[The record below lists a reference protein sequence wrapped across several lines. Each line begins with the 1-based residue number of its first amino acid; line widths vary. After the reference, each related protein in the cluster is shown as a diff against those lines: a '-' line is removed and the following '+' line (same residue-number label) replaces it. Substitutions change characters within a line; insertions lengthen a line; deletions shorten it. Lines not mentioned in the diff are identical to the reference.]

1 MLASKSLVCVRA
13 TPNTRAYGSKSSAFS
28 GTVNS
33 FQQLHIRCPSE
44 SRVGAVQVEGMLES
58 RGGALRTAECAVVAR
73 CIVSFWVSL
82 NIFSQFYGYEMNA
95 MVLRWEFL
103 RIAW

>member
-13 TPNTRAYGSKSSAFS
+13 TPNTRSYGSKGSAFS

-33 FQQLHIRCPSE
+33 FQRLQIRCPSE

-58 RGGALRTAECAVVAR
+58 RGGGSENCGM
-73 CIVSFWVSL
+73 CGSFSMHCMFWGI
-82 NIFSQFYGYEMNA
+82 N
-95 MVLRWEFL
+95 
-103 RIAW
+103 